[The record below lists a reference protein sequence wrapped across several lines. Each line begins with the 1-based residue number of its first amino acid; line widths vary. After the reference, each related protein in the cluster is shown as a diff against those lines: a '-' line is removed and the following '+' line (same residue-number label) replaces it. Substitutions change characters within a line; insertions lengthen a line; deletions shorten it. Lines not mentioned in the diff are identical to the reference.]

1 MMFINISVNF
11 VTSGGHRHTTIF
23 CPLHSVC

>member
-1 MMFINISVNF
+1 MFINFSVNF